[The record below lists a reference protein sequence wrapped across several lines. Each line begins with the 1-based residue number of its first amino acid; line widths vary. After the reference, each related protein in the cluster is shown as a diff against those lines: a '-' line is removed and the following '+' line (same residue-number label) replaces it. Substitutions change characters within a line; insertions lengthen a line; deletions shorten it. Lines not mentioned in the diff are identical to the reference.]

1 MITCPV
7 SVLFHRGQNRTTRSQ
22 PYREKIQRRVALL
35 ASVEDNP
42 LLLGFEGHA
51 EGMRARRAGRKRK
64 GEGEECIIK
73 EERKE
78 EEGAV
83 DVDVDS
89 FEAVAGCI
97 DDETPSL
104 IREADRH
111 SFKIVGVTH
120 FQTALRRAVA
130 GGLSSVCT
138 VIMER
143 EPDNKYDKLAV
154 AIKTL
159 DGRQLGHIAR
169 QDNVGEGGKSVFW
182 CPRLLG
188 TANVE
193 SFVKNET
200 RFYYGTVTGHAMA
213 GSMAPGCLAAL
224 PFEVPMDLIGRC
236 RTLAQK
242 LDDAAS
248 RGDDASLAKGW
259 VRIKARL
266 LGQSRA
272 ASMRARAERPELV
285 DDTDDGDVP
294 RCMMS
299 GLPCET
305 IEPVW
310 RFEKGARRVVLEN
323 WVVCHRAMRR
333 VLYVD
338 EGEAVG
344 DAVDR
349 LVRLNRGMLRRDDAE
364 ALYTRTLQTCQT
376 RGNEGWSLE
385 VAPGS
390 GNEFCL
396 SYMHE
401 G

>member
-1 MITCPV
+1 M
-7 SVLFHRGQNRTTRSQ
+7 RGRRS
-22 PYREKIQRRVALL
+22 
-35 ASVEDNP
+35 
-42 LLLGFEGHA
+42 
-51 EGMRARRAGRKRK
+51 GRKRK
-64 GEGEECIIK
+64 GEEEQRRIKLK
-73 EERKE
+73 EETNE
-78 EEGAV
+78 ETNEETKDDGRA
-83 DVDVDS
+83 VDVDS
-89 FEAVAGCI
+89 FEAVAGFI

-104 IREADRH
+104 IRDADRH
-111 SFKIVGVTH
+111 IFKIVGVTH
-120 FQTALRRAVA
+120 FQTALRRVRA
-130 GGLSSVCT
+130 GTT
-138 VIMER
+138 VIIER
-143 EPDNKYDKLAV
+143 DPDNKYDKLAV

-159 DGRQLGHIAR
+159 GGEQMGHIAR
-169 QDNVGEGGKSVFW
+169 QDNASEGGKSVFW

-193 SFVKNET
+193 SFLKYET
-200 RFYYGTVTGHAMA
+200 MFYYGTVAGHAMA

-236 RTLAQK
+236 RTLAQR
-242 LDDAAS
+242 LDAAAS
-248 RGDDASLAKGW
+248 RGDEATLAKGW
-259 VRIKARL
+259 VGRKVRL
-266 LGQSRA
+266 LGQSRD
-272 ASMRARAERPELV
+272 ASLRARAERPELM

-299 GLPCET
+299 RLPCET

-310 RFEKGARRVVLEN
+310 QFEKGSRRVVLEN

-349 LVRLNRGMLRRDDAE
+349 LVMLNRGLLWRDDAE
-364 ALYTRTLQTCQT
+364 AVYTRTLQTCRK

-385 VAPGS
+385 VAPG
-390 GNEFCL
+390 NEFCL
-396 SYMHE
+396 AYMND